1 MEPMEFGI
9 AVIGMIF
16 VLVLLGGIFRF
27 ALQDDTRKAGVKL
40 EIERERTHRE
50 IAAHVASGSLSPDD
64 AERLILAMG
73 QADQASINAARDTAN
88 TSARPAVAR

>member
-1 MEPMEFGI
+1 MEPMQFAI

-64 AERLILAMG
+64 AERLIRAMG
-73 QADQASINAARDTAN
+73 QADEASINAAKADLHN
-88 TSARPAVAR
+88 SARPAAAR